1 MVVWNHGDY
10 QPDGW
15 DGIEDAEGEFQ
26 EESQDLELIV
36 LIEQYRIQD
45 ELVISD
51 SFEDIIPPMDNYLAV
66 QQEQEDQKKLADMIP
81 RRIP

>member
-26 EESQDLELIV
+26 
-36 LIEQYRIQD
+36 
-45 ELVISD
+45 
-51 SFEDIIPPMDNYLAV
+51 
-66 QQEQEDQKKLADMIP
+66 KKAKI
-81 RRIP
+81 